1 MLSLKIFA
9 TVVIVTVN
17 IISNFHLCKSSPVS
31 AVSHMGSSDL
41 EDDSMLFRGQDP
53 RVSLRDLNHLRTL
66 LALLKDENPKRRFK
80 EVKVDFLSCY
90 LHCIILLL
98 RCSHIHNI
106 YILTFRGRF

>member
-41 EDDSMLFRGQDP
+41 EDESLLFRGQDP

-80 EVKVDFLSCY
+80 EVK
-90 LHCIILLL
+90 IIFK
-98 RCSHIHNI
+98 
-106 YILTFRGRF
+106 FRFVHFIKLIF

>member
-41 EDDSMLFRGQDP
+41 EDESLLFRGQDP

-80 EVKVDFLSCY
+80 EVKTKFQ
-90 LHCIILLL
+90 L
-98 RCSHIHNI
+98 RFIYSKFSSLIFRSYNI
-106 YILTFRGRF
+106 RFF